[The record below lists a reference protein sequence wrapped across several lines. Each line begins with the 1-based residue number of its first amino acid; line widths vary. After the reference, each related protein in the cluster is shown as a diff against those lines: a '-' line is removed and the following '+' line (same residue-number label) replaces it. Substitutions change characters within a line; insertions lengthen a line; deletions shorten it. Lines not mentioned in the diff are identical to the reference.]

1 MKSTI
6 LSLLTIA
13 SAEEGFCNIRECGCP
28 PYREPWCVL
37 FVFVLVCS
45 ECSAGFRSIVCS
57 SSVPDCSSVLF
68 LVYSFF
74 FHRCTPRNS
83 FVFSPVCQISKGF
96 CDYTCGEV
104 WCGKPKPAPPTPPP
118 PKLHMYHIGNASDI
132 HCYQTNYTD
141 PFYKSLGYIDGF
153 CPFQLVDSVD
163 TYEVCKGHSNENT
176 KYCPND
182 LLNISVF
189 KMGKS

>member
-1 MKSTI
+1 
-6 LSLLTIA
+6 
-13 SAEEGFCNIRECGCP
+13 
-28 PYREPWCVL
+28 
-37 FVFVLVCS
+37 
-45 ECSAGFRSIVCS
+45 
-57 SSVPDCSSVLF
+57 
-68 LVYSFF
+68 
-74 FHRCTPRNS
+74 
-83 FVFSPVCQISKGF
+83 
-96 CDYTCGEV
+96 V